1 MATTRATCT
10 AAEVTAPRSSM
21 LRCTQCSC
29 VVPAQPPPTLASWVA
44 AADGTA
50 RCTGPARTLLQTAL
64 FSFTSSRTSEVFITR
79 FANLR
84 ISLTARGA
92 CFLTAARGTRSGHGQ
107 GKGGGRATE
116 LAQTGSRSCS
126 AQFVLWSFLC
136 RLMVYSRVTVS
147 RERPP
152 PFLSFAMAGA
162 PRERT
167 RLASKAARAFN
178 SSTLVS

>member
-1 MATTRATCT
+1 VLTVRLRRAC
-10 AAEVTAPRSSM
+10 
-21 LRCTQCSC
+21 
-29 VVPAQPPPTLASWVA
+29 QPPPTLASWVA
-44 AADGTA
+44 AADGTGG
-50 RCTGPARTLLQTAL
+50 CTASARTLLQTAL

-92 CFLTAARGTRSGHGQ
+92 CFLTAVRRRGQVTVSRGQ
-107 GKGGGRATE
+107 GEGGGRAAK

-167 RLASKAARAFN
+167 RLGKRGG
-178 SSTLVS
+178 